1 MCVCVYGLELGEK
14 RKKWKNISESIYVY
28 IHTPKGIFSCVAAGL
43 ERNKWSRAGSDQ
55 SPEDPRIPRLGI
67 GLSGHQK
74 SWRAVAIAPGGPI
87 PHWQLSARGGPLLLS
102 GRAYPKLQQSLHPAP
117 SPWNF
122 ISSLWLQ
129 EPRSHSVPQVDPP
142 EMAGISKG
150 RTWPGVS
157 SDTPMWLQKPLHQG
171 QVSRVRSTNLKEAL
185 WPKERPS
192 ELETLEG
199 SQRQAFPHDVKMVG
213 LTSWM

>member
-102 GRAYPKLQQSLHPAP
+102 SRAYPKLCQSLCLTP

-129 EPRSHSVPQVDPP
+129 ESRSHSVPQVDPT
-142 EMAGISKG
+142 ELAGISKG
-150 RTWPGVS
+150 GHSLGSAETPLSGFRNHFIKDRYPGWGLRTWRKLYGQKK
-157 SDTPMWLQKPLHQG
+157 DLQSWKLWK
-171 QVSRVRSTNLKEAL
+171 RVKGKT
-185 WPKERPS
+185 
-192 ELETLEG
+192 
-199 SQRQAFPHDVKMVG
+199 SQWCEDDGTDFM
-213 LTSWM
+213 